1 MTLVQ
6 FKNKNNGNGNRLP
19 SLPTFFGDFFN
30 DFINDELVGRN
41 VFKSVP
47 AVNISENENGYA
59 VELAAPG
66 MNKDDFKLAV
76 DNNVL
81 SISAEKKEENK
92 EENERYTRKEF
103 SYSSF
108 SRSFTMPEH
117 VNAEGISA
125 EYTNG
130 VLKLMLP
137 KKEEAKK
144 KPVREIKIS

>member
-6 FKNKNNGNGNRLP
+6 FKNRANSNRLP
-19 SLPTFFGDFFN
+19 STFPTFFGDFFN
-30 DFINDELVGRN
+30 DFVNDELMNRN
-41 VFKSVP
+41 VFKTVP

-76 DNNVL
+76 ENNVL

-92 EENERYTRKEF
+92 QENDRYTRKEF

-117 VNAEGISA
+117 VDTENIAA

-130 VLKLMLP
+130 VLKLTLP